1 MDILKKSNSPVKC
14 MWVFLFASGLWRHI
28 WEVFYCHTMS
38 FLQRDLLQRG
48 CVRKSGRDYSVVKE
62 RSAAAVTD
70 NRDQKATK
78 REDPP
83 ESGILLSFSLQK
95 ITLVVGQCDPK
106 RVWNH
111 PESAATAQKIRHI
124 AQNVS
129 PHVRVWPPIS
139 SLSRLLSHSWLYLS
153 KKKPSSLY
161 QRDRMLVKRV
171 HPPPQPPRWPSQ
183 PS

>member
-48 CVRKSGRDYSVVKE
+48 CVRKSGREYSVVKE

-111 PESAATAQKIRHI
+111 PESENQTHRSKCLPTRARLTTNLLALPAAFTFMTIF
-124 AQNVS
+124 V
-129 PHVRVWPPIS
+129 
-139 SLSRLLSHSWLYLS
+139 
-153 KKKPSSLY
+153 KKKKTLLALSERPDARKESPP
-161 QRDRMLVKRV
+161 
-171 HPPPQPPRWPSQ
+171 PPPQPPRWPFQ